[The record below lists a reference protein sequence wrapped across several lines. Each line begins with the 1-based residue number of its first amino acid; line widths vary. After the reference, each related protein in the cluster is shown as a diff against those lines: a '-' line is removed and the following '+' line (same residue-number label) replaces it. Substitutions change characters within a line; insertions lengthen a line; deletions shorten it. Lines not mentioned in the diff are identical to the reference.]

1 MPFDTANLTTLAVRH
16 QRLMQIR
23 YGIESQGLTAEQKL
37 QKILHYCAVEL
48 DVARTGLWRLNAA
61 GDAIACTLQY
71 ERGKHHYTK
80 GPELTARDYPA
91 YFEAMRRDRIINAD
105 DARNDQRTAALTG
118 AYLKPLGIHSLLDC
132 PTFAGGKLAGILCV
146 ESEATVRTWSLLDIS
161 FAAAAADAVS
171 AIQEQ
176 HLWEEERRYNQFLEQ
191 YDSLTGLV
199 NRRSFQQQVF
209 RDISARP
216 EERHLLVLLGLDA
229 FTAINDKF
237 GQVVANSVLRVLGE
251 RATEITRR
259 FGSASGRISGDVLGF
274 WLSPLPEQAIVD
286 DFLSAIRQIIDEAIA
301 TEYGVEVRVAGTTG
315 VYFHT
320 AEQKAAPDPILA
332 AEIALKNA
340 KQENRGGV
348 GVFSEHGYQQLQDK
362 TRMVD
367 EIHHALE
374 QRQFMLWYQPVFD
387 ARGNLYTGVEALIRW
402 QHPRLG
408 LLSPGRFMPLVA
420 EIGKTREL
428 GTFVLAQACENAALL
443 LADGL
448 DVGRVSVNLAAEQ
461 LYNNNLAL
469 EIQGLLQQ
477 YGLPGQLLEVEV
489 LEELIGHDFDLVNTQ
504 LTNLRDMG
512 IGISVDDFGTG
523 YSSLSR
529 LKLLPVQKVKIDKSF
544 VDGLPHSVNDQSIV
558 RSIVALGRALQ
569 LQLVAEG
576 VETPEQSTWLE
587 HEGVDYLQG
596 FLYARPMEYTQLR
609 EFLKRRVAG

>member
-1 MPFDTANLTTLAVRH
+1 MPFDPANLTTLAARH

-23 YGIESQGLTAEQKL
+23 YGHESHGLTTEQKL

-48 DVARTGLWRLNAA
+48 DVARAGLWRLNSA
-61 GDAIACTLQY
+61 GDAITCIMQY
-71 ERGKHHYTK
+71 ERGAHHFSC
-80 GPELTARDYPA
+80 GAEFHASDYPR
-91 YFEAMRRDRIINAD
+91 YFAAIRNDRIIKAD
-105 DARNDQRTAALTG
+105 DARTDNRTAEFLES
-118 AYLKPLGIHSLLDC
+118 YLKPLNIYSLLDC
-132 PTFAGGKLAGILCV
+132 PTFAGGKLAGVLCI
-146 ESEATVRTWSLLDIS
+146 ESEDRIRNWSLLDIS

-191 YDSLTGLV
+191 YDRLTGLA

-237 GQVVANSVLRVLGE
+237 GHVVANSVLRVLGE

-259 FGSASGRISGDVLGF
+259 FGSASGRVSGDVLGF
-274 WLSPLPEQAIVD
+274 WLSPLPEQPVVE
-286 DFLSAIRQIIDEAIA
+286 DFLRAVREIIDEAIA
-301 TEYGVEVRVAGTTG
+301 TEYGVEVPVTGTIG

-320 AEQKAAPDPILA
+320 AEQKAVPDPILA

-340 KQENRGGV
+340 KQVNRGGV

-374 QRQFMLWYQPVFD
+374 QRQFVLWYQPVFD
-387 ARGNLYTGVEALIRW
+387 ARRNLYTGVEALIRW

-420 EIGKTREL
+420 EIGKSREL
-428 GTFVLAQACENAALL
+428 GAFVFAQTCENAALL

-469 EIQGLLQQ
+469 EIQRLLKQ
-477 YGLPGQLLEVEV
+477 YSLPGQLLEVEI

-504 LTNLRDMG
+504 LTNLRDIG

-529 LKLLPVQKVKIDKSF
+529 LKLLPVQKIKIDKSF
-544 VDGLPHSVNDQSIV
+544 VDGLPHSANDQSIV
-558 RSIVALGRALQ
+558 RSIVALARALQ
-569 LQLVAEG
+569 LELVAEG
-576 VETPEQSTWLE
+576 VETPEQSDWLKK
-587 HEGVDYLQG
+587 EGVDYLQG
-596 FLYARPMEYTQLR
+596 FLYSRPLDIVQLR
-609 EFLKRRVAG
+609 EFLRRRVLV